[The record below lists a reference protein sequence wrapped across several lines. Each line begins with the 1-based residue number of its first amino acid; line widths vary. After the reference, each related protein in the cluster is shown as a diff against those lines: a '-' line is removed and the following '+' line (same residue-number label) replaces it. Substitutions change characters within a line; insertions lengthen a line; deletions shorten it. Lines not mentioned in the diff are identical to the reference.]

1 LDTGACLL
9 SAVMALFLWDLGTR
23 ISRALPRWIGA
34 SFFVTSLLECLHTLV
49 TVEWSGR
56 LAPIAQTIDVL
67 RPATWPPPAHVLPIG
82 ICYSLWLARGGRKLN
97 VPWFTSVLTFVSLA
111 LGMIFYLLPRYT
123 PPTWLGIT
131 RPTLIFVPLLW
142 VAAGWSC
149 WRLRTLDRVLP
160 PLVLMSAMLFLAHV
174 SMLYSRAP
182 HDTEA
187 MAAHLGKLGGYLI
200 LLLSAMQMASMD
212 MLGRARAEAKFRGLL
227 ESAPD
232 AVIVVNRE
240 GKIVLV
246 NAQVEKLFGY
256 ERKEVVGREIEVLLP
271 ERFRSKHPNH
281 LSAFFTDPRVRP
293 MGGGVELYG
302 MRKDGREFPVEISL
316 SPLET
321 EEGMLVSAAIRDIT
335 ARNRAAAE
343 LIAANQELEAFT
355 YSAAHDLR
363 APLRH
368 IHGFANFLHQT
379 WYDKLDDEGRHF
391 LDKILISSKDMGQL
405 LDDLLNFSRL
415 GRIEM
420 DRQQVSL
427 SQVVR
432 RVQQE
437 LQPDEAGRTVTWE
450 IGDLPEVDGD
460 QSLLHQVMVNL
471 LSNAVKYSRRSV
483 NPHIVVGSLN
493 GGANSVTVFVR
504 DNGTGFE
511 MQYVDK
517 LFRVFQRLHRAE
529 DFEGAGIGLA
539 IVRRVI
545 ERHGGR
551 VWAEGAPEQGA
562 TFYFSLPLRGQNGGQ
577 TRVHSAGR

>member
-1 LDTGACLL
+1 
-9 SAVMALFLWDLGTR
+9 
-23 ISRALPRWIGA
+23 
-34 SFFVTSLLECLHTLV
+34 
-49 TVEWSGR
+49 
-56 LAPIAQTIDVL
+56 
-67 RPATWPPPAHVLPIG
+67 
-82 ICYSLWLARGGRKLN
+82 
-97 VPWFTSVLTFVSLA
+97 
-111 LGMIFYLLPRYT
+111 
-123 PPTWLGIT
+123 
-131 RPTLIFVPLLW
+131 
-142 VAAGWSC
+142 
-149 WRLRTLDRVLP
+149 
-160 PLVLMSAMLFLAHV
+160 
-174 SMLYSRAP
+174 
-182 HDTEA
+182 
-187 MAAHLGKLGGYLI
+187 
-200 LLLSAMQMASMD
+200 
-212 MLGRARAEAKFRGLL
+212 
-227 ESAPD
+227 
-232 AVIVVNRE
+232 
-240 GKIVLV
+240 
-246 NAQVEKLFGY
+246 
-256 ERKEVVGREIEVLLP
+256 
-271 ERFRSKHPNH
+271 
-281 LSAFFTDPRVRP
+281 

-368 IHGFANFLHQT
+368 IHGFANFLQQT

-391 LDKILISSKDMGQL
+391 LDKILNSSKEMGQL

-415 GRIEM
+415 GRIEV

-493 GGANSVTVFVR
+493 GEGSSVTVFVR

>member
-1 LDTGACLL
+1 
-9 SAVMALFLWDLGTR
+9 
-23 ISRALPRWIGA
+23 
-34 SFFVTSLLECLHTLV
+34 
-49 TVEWSGR
+49 
-56 LAPIAQTIDVL
+56 
-67 RPATWPPPAHVLPIG
+67 
-82 ICYSLWLARGGRKLN
+82 
-97 VPWFTSVLTFVSLA
+97 
-111 LGMIFYLLPRYT
+111 
-123 PPTWLGIT
+123 
-131 RPTLIFVPLLW
+131 
-142 VAAGWSC
+142 
-149 WRLRTLDRVLP
+149 
-160 PLVLMSAMLFLAHV
+160 
-174 SMLYSRAP
+174 
-182 HDTEA
+182 
-187 MAAHLGKLGGYLI
+187 
-200 LLLSAMQMASMD
+200 
-212 MLGRARAEAKFRGLL
+212 
-227 ESAPD
+227 
-232 AVIVVNRE
+232 
-240 GKIVLV
+240 
-246 NAQVEKLFGY
+246 
-256 ERKEVVGREIEVLLP
+256 
-271 ERFRSKHPNH
+271 
-281 LSAFFTDPRVRP
+281 VRP

-321 EEGMLVSAAIRDIT
+321 EEGMLVSGAIRDIT

-415 GRIEM
+415 GRIEV

-493 GGANSVTVFVR
+493 GEGSSVTVFVR

-545 ERHGGR
+545 EQHGGR